1 MEQKR
6 PGLIRSLQRR
16 LEQKELSCRELTE
29 EYLKAIERDN
39 PALNAYIL
47 TTRLAALETAERVDA
62 RLAAGEKLL
71 PLEGIPMTLKD
82 NISTDGIETTCCSKI
97 LKGYTPIYDASVW
110 GLLKKNNAVL
120 LGKTNMDEF
129 AMGSS
134 SENSCFGGS
143 KNPHNTERVAGGSSG
158 GTARRSWRSST
169 LWRRG
174 RGSAGSAAAPRPMGR
189 RTFAPGAPPSPVW
202 PPG

>member
-1 MEQKR
+1 MELMSLTALELGRK
-6 PGLIRSLQRR
+6 IRSGETSAVEAAKEAFSRIRR
-16 LEQKELSCRELTE
+16 LDDTFHCYVTVDEKGALRKAEETDRRIRSGELTGP
-29 EYLKAIERDN
+29 LAGVPAAIKDN
-39 PALNAYIL
+39 LCTKGIR
-47 TTRLAALETAERVDA
+47 TTCGSRMLEHFVPTYTAEAVVNLEKARV
-62 RLAAGEKLL
+62 
-71 PLEGIPMTLKD
+71 T
-82 NISTDGIETTCCSKI
+82 
-97 LKGYTPIYDASVW
+97 V
-110 GLLKKNNAVL
+110 